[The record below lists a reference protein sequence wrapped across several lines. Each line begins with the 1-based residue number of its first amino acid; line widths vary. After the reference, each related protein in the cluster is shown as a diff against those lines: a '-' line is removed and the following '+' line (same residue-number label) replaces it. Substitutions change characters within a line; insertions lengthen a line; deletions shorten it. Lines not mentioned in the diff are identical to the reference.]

1 MHKAITLLPGDGDGP
16 EMMGSARRVLEAAV
30 PDIIFYDALIGGAA
44 LDAWK
49 EANPQEEI
57 ERADP
62 LPLNTRR
69 AVKASNAVL
78 LGSVG
83 GEKWETDDPRVPK
96 PETAVRTLQK
106 TLDVHA
112 FLQPVRFFDGLPDIS
127 PLDDGRDENVDLV
140 IVHTLGGI
148 YDGPKGQRGETSY
161 DVSEY
166 SPSQIERLGRTGF
179 ELARMRS
186 GELSPP
192 RLASFDKANV
202 MEVSKE
208 WRKVIDR
215 LHNEEYPDV
224 ELEHMLVDSAQ
235 MELITNPGQF
245 DVIIGENM
253 FGNISSGV
261 AAELVNS
268 ALVPSGWIADKS
280 RGIYTPRVMPEPEG
294 SQRVVNPIPMIL
306 AGAMALEYSLDM
318 SDDAKRIRRAV
329 NETFKQGLRTPDLG
343 GESITER
350 VTDAVIQNLTN

>member
-1 MHKAITLLPGDGDGP
+1 ML
-16 EMMGSARRVLEAAV
+16 GSARRVLEAAA
-30 PDIIFYDALIGGAA
+30 PDIEFHDALIGGAA

-57 ERADP
+57 ERGDP
-62 LPLNTRR
+62 LPLTTRR

-78 LGSVG
+78 LGPVG
-83 GEKWETDDPRVPK
+83 GEKWETDDPRDPK

-106 TLDVHA
+106 TLNVHA
-112 FLQPVRFFDGLPDIS
+112 FLQPVRFFNGLPDIS
-127 PLDDGRDENVDLV
+127 PLDDGRDENVDFV
-140 IVHTLGGI
+140 IVHTLGGV
-148 YDGPKGQRGETSY
+148 YDGPKGQRGETVY

-186 GELSPP
+186 GELRPP

-208 WRKVIDR
+208 WQEVMNR
-215 LHNEEYPDV
+215 LHSEEYPDV
-224 ELEHMLVDSAQ
+224 ELKHMLVDSAQ
-235 MELITNPGQF
+235 MELIKNPGQF
-245 DVIIGENM
+245 DVIVSENM

-261 AAELVNS
+261 AAKLINS
-268 ALVPSGWIADKS
+268 ALVPSGWINDKG

-294 SQRVVNPIPMIL
+294 MQHVVNPIPVIL

-318 SDDAKRIRRAV
+318 PDEAGRIRWAI

-343 GESITER
+343 GDTSAEQI
-350 VTDAVIQNLTN
+350 TDAIVENLSAVTA